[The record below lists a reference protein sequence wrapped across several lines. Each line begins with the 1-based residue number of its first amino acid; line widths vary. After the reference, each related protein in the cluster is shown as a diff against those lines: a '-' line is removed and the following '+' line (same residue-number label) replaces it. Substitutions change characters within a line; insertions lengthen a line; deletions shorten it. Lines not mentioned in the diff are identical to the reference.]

1 MLIYTMN
8 KICFCIPTTTK
19 NRPDDDKTPEL
30 ITSLTQLD
38 NSIVGEN
45 NELTI
50 YVGYDFDDPFY
61 TEDFNNNYHIIDN

>member
-45 NELTI
+45 NE
-50 YVGYDFDDPFY
+50 
-61 TEDFNNNYHIIDN
+61 